1 MSFSCNIKSKNKL
14 NTMKKL
20 EYKVPELLKDIV
32 TSVGKNIRDKAI
44 KLERGNNAN
53 GINVELVKIS
63 EIEAISKVHTSAEN
77 MPWAMFEHFGTGDF
91 RELPAIGKTK
101 HFIETGGSEW
111 FIPVN
116 KVEKALNYP
125 IITINDIDF
134 YVAHGAKANHFMTDA
149 EFLTREENKTII
161 RNKIDKLIKEVS
173 K

>member
-32 TSVGKNIRDKAI
+32 TSVGKSIRDKAI

-63 EIEAISKVHTSAEN
+63 EIEAISKVYTSAEN

-111 FIPVN
+111 FIPVK

-134 YVAHGAKANHFMTDA
+134 YVAHGTKSNHFMTDA
-149 EFLTREENKTII
+149 EFLTREENKII
-161 RNKIDKLIKEVS
+161 IKNKIDKLIKEVS